1 MQKLAVFHFISRHS
15 LNINVI
21 CIFFYELLMSLRFQ
35 SLRLSWITLRG
46 AIYLSFGLPAKKRN
60 RCVQVLTLLLIILV
74 DLYPLII
81 VI

>member
-1 MQKLAVFHFISRHS
+1 
-15 LNINVI
+15 
-21 CIFFYELLMSLRFQ
+21 MSLRFQ
-35 SLRLSWITLRG
+35 ILRLSWITLRG
-46 AIYLSFGLPAKKRN
+46 AIYLSFGLSAEKRN